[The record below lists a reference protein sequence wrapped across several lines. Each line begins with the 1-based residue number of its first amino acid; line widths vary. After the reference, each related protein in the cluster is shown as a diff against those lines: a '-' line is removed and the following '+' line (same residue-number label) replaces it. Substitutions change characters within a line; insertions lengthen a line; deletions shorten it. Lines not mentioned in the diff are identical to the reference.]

1 MTPRWQ
7 KMLKEYAEALIIAF
21 ILAMFIRAFIVQAFT
36 IPSGSMLQ
44 TLQIGD
50 YLLVS
55 KLAYGIKVPFTR
67 TFLTTWDSPQHG
79 DIIVFEYPGE
89 PSKDYIKRVIGV
101 PGDSIEIKDKK
112 LYRNGELVEEP
123 YSQYVDPNLVSGPRD
138 NKGPIEVPEGNFFV
152 MGDNRD
158 ESNDSRFWGFVPF
171 GNLRGKAWII
181 YWSWE
186 SVGNIRWDRIG
197 QAVH

>member
-55 KLAYGIKVPFTR
+55 KLSYGIKVPFTR
-67 TFLTTWDSPQHG
+67 SYVTTWNTPQQG
-79 DIIVFEYPGE
+79 DIIVFENPDE
-89 PSKDYIKRVIGV
+89 PSKDFIKRVIGL
-101 PGDSIEIKDKK
+101 PGDTIEIKNKEVF
-112 LYRNGELVEEP
+112 RNGQQLDEP
-123 YSQYVDPNLVSGPRD
+123 YTQHSDPNIKPGPRD
-138 NKGPIEVPEGNFFV
+138 NMAAIVVPEDNYFV

-158 ESNDSRFWGFVPF
+158 DSLDSRFWGFVPM

-186 SVGNIRWDRIG
+186 SMGNIRWARLG
-197 QAVH
+197 TGVH